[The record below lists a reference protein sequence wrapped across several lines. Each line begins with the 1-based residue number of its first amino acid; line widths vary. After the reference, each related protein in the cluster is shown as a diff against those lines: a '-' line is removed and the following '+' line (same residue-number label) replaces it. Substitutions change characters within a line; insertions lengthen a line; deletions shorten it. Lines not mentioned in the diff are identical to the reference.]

1 MPTDFRRNVLM
12 TMARV
17 GDLTVVCV
25 VFLATL
31 AISSGSYSWPGLAE
45 VLIIRIKVGN
55 FLLFMAYIVL
65 CSGIFSACGFYRS
78 HRLSRWHQRLAE
90 IVFAVTIITGVLLV
104 LGWTLPLVFATNE
117 FLLVFWLSS
126 FCALVLSRE
135 TARRLMHLARSHGRN
150 LRNIVIVGEGPAAY
164 VLADRVRLEASLGY
178 RILRIIDARELS
190 ANDRI
195 ASDI

>member
-31 AISSGSYSWPGLAE
+31 AISAGSYSWPGLAE
-45 VLIIRIKVGN
+45 VLIIRIKIGN
-55 FLLFMAYIVL
+55 LLLFMAYIVL

-78 HRLSRWHQRLAE
+78 HRLSRWQQRLAE

-126 FCALVLSRE
+126 FCALVLPRE
-135 TARRLMHLARSHGRN
+135 IIRRLMYLARSRGRN
-150 LRNIVIVGEGPAAY
+150 LRNIVIVGEGPEAY

-178 RILRIIDARELS
+178 RILRIIDARELT
-190 ANDRI
+190 ANGRI